1 MKMTKNSDGT
11 FSFEFTPTELFQY
24 NGIGKIGVLAKAKNG
39 TGDKKTPDYF
49 FEVGRFDLTINSP
62 KTNPVILERE
72 GLINISVSS
81 ANEINYFLIND
92 DKVLF
97 ESLNNKNFSKDI
109 LGPDSQNNGLKLS
122 ESTTLRL
129 LCEDVNDSDNF
140 INLNF
145 EIVVEPV
152 SIEIE
157 PPFELKDGI
166 NYDNNNSSIIYLQLN
181 APNKDFVYVLGNF
194 NQYENNNESLMNI
207 NPSNNKFW
215 IEINGLQ
222 ENENYWY
229 QYEVFSKSPV
239 SGSPTVVKVADPFSN
254 LVISS
259 YDDNDVSENSFPD
272 LPKFPENQIGE
283 FTFINKSEKY
293 NWNITEFIKPN
304 KEDLIIY
311 EILVRDFDKE
321 RSFQNLIDRIE
332 YFKNLNINAIE
343 LMPVMEFE
351 GNESWGYNSSYHL
364 SLDKFY
370 GTQNKLKEFID
381 LCHQNGIA
389 VILDLALN
397 HIFGRS
403 PLVKMWMDDPDNNSW
418 GGPSNENPYFNQ
430 SAKHTYSVGYD
441 FNHQNELTQYY
452 TKRVVEHWINEY
464 KIDGF
469 RWDLTKGFTQNC
481 DENNFDCTN
490 SFQQDRVD
498 LLKFYADYS
507 WSLK

>member
-1 MKMTKNSDGT
+1 MKRFFVLFYLLFSVSILSQIQDNVTWSVEPNPFNDSEKIKITVSGVDPSKWSTQDVYLWTWFFDSNDVEVSSQINWNGEWNNSKESMKMTKNSDGT

-215 IEINGLQ
+215 IEIGSLS
-222 ENENYWY
+222 
-229 QYEVFSKSPV
+229 FS
-239 SGSPTVVKVADPFSN
+239 GIQ

-259 YDDNDVSENSFPD
+259 F
-272 LPKFPENQIGE
+272 
-283 FTFINKSEKY
+283 
-293 NWNITEFIKPN
+293 
-304 KEDLIIY
+304 LI
-311 EILVRDFDKE
+311 LKDF
-321 RSFQNLIDRIE
+321 
-332 YFKNLNINAIE
+332 
-343 LMPVMEFE
+343 
-351 GNESWGYNSSYHL
+351 
-364 SLDKFY
+364 
-370 GTQNKLKEFID
+370 
-381 LCHQNGIA
+381 
-389 VILDLALN
+389 
-397 HIFGRS
+397 
-403 PLVKMWMDDPDNNSW
+403 
-418 GGPSNENPYFNQ
+418 FN
-430 SAKHTYSVGYD
+430 TD
-441 FNHQNELTQYY
+441 
-452 TKRVVEHWINEY
+452 
-464 KIDGF
+464 
-469 RWDLTKGFTQNC
+469 
-481 DENNFDCTN
+481 
-490 SFQQDRVD
+490 
-498 LLKFYADYS
+498 
-507 WSLK
+507 